1 MIYNLYFLVYS
12 ISSSILLKEVMRELI
27 VVGHNTEHAIISHPV
42 STGLC
47 KAHRV
52 MFKIIDRI
60 NPIAL

>member
-1 MIYNLYFLVYS
+1 
-12 ISSSILLKEVMRELI
+12 MRELI
-27 VVGHNTEHAIISHPV
+27 VVGHNIEHAMISHPV

-47 KAHRV
+47 KAHKV